1 MKKRMMIPMAL
12 AASMMFGCA
21 SSNDSMNDTT
31 AMDDNMTMSETQT
44 MAGTDD
50 MATDRSMSATG
61 NMGTSSNAMLTYND
75 IISSGGGTVDYNDMF
90 SNISDTE
97 QHDALALIKMDPNLS
112 TFARLLEQA
121 ELEDDLQRIG
131 EYTLFVPTNQ
141 AFAQLEQE
149 KLQTLLMPE
158 NKAKLMQVLQA
169 HVLPGE
175 VSSLQLENNTRI
187 QMSEDSYIPVS
198 VGVNNTNITVGGA
211 QLVRSNIEASNGTI
225 HVIDGVILPENARED
240 DVTGY

>member
-1 MKKRMMIPMAL
+1 
-12 AASMMFGCA
+12 MFGCA

-31 AMDDNMTMSETQT
+31 AMDDNVTMSETQT

-50 MATDRSMSATG
+50 MSSESSMSTTASMEASA
-61 NMGTSSNAMLTYND
+61 NILTYND
-75 IISSGGGTVDYNDMF
+75 IISAGEGTIDYDDMF
-90 SNISDTE
+90 SNISDTK

-112 TFARLLEQA
+112 TFAKLLEQA
-121 ELEDDLQRIG
+121 ELEDDLQRLD

-141 AFAQLEQE
+141 AFAQLDQE
-149 KLQTLLMPE
+149 KLQSLLLPE
-158 NKAKLMQVLQA
+158 NKAKLMHVLQA

-187 QMSEDSYIPVS
+187 QMSENSHIPVE

-240 DVTGY
+240 DATGY